1 MKHIW
6 TILCQKSSIDFES
19 NLLSLFN
26 NAEELS
32 LTIDKSKAP
41 SDNLVVPI
49 ELQLVSYWTAEDA
62 NKENIL
68 DLRGELLDPENK
80 TLTTF
85 ENKFEIKKGITR
97 FRNRTNILSLP
108 ITKSGRYIFKMMQRK
123 SGKSTFETV
132 AELPLDVNI
141 SYKLLD
147 IPKKD

>member
-26 NAEELS
+26 SAEELS
-32 LTIDKSKAP
+32 LTIDKSRTSPDKLIIP
-41 SDNLVVPI
+41 V
-49 ELQLVSYWTAEDA
+49 ELQLVSYWTIENID
-62 NKENIL
+62 KENIL
-68 DLRGELLDPENK
+68 DIRGELLDPENK

-85 ENKFEIKKGITR
+85 ENKFEIKKGIVR

-147 IPKKD
+147 IPKKK